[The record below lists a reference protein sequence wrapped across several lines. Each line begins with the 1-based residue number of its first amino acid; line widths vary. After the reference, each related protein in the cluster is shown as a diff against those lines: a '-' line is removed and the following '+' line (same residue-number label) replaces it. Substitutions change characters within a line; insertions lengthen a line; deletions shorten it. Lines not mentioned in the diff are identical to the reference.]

1 MKWIHIL
8 IKWLKLID
16 SVFSALYEAGSQ
28 GRGFCCPLKAETYWN
43 SLTCL
48 IFTHEVLC

>member
-1 MKWIHIL
+1 MRVL

-16 SVFSALYEAGSQ
+16 PGFSIMYEAGSE
-28 GRGFCCPLKAETYWN
+28 GRGFCCPLKAKTNWN
-43 SLTCL
+43 SLMCL